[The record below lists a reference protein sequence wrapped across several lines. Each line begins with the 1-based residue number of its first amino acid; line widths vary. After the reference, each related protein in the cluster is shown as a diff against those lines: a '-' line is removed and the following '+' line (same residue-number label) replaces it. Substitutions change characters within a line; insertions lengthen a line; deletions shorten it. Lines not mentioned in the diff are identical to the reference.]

1 MLQIEYMHCNSES
14 PANSFATC
22 HVYYRK
28 SLLNFIILFNQYI
41 DLLHIP
47 TGISSCRFLCTV
59 YYYDEL
65 EKKKETFL
73 GRHILH
79 KLLRMHFRAS
89 QKCYPKPEIVRA
101 RLSAAKC
108 SQTHPSMPAARTSD
122 VEALSI
128 WELHPLHLSK

>member
-1 MLQIEYMHCNSES
+1 MQLYIFANKKKNKRKKGKLTKINLLQIEYMHCNSES

-65 EKKKETFL
+65 EKKK
-73 GRHILH
+73 
-79 KLLRMHFRAS
+79 
-89 QKCYPKPEIVRA
+89 KP
-101 RLSAAKC
+101 S
-108 SQTHPSMPAARTSD
+108 
-122 VEALSI
+122 
-128 WELHPLHLSK
+128 